1 LVVLSEEMDGAMEID
16 AIALKRHPSSQPQAN
31 FQQLTISMGL
41 CETDTLSEN
50 YEDNYIPGTKTT
62 VLDASGFTVN
72 APAGDEW
79 FYVNL
84 EEPYW
89 YNGEDN
95 LILEFE
101 WPGGS
106 GSLYVYHWFTGENRA
121 VNGGYGSG
129 SGYLEGNIPHMLLS
143 GTLSFDQMTFGRI
156 KTILIQ

>member
-1 LVVLSEEMDGAMEID
+1 MEIES
-16 AIALKRHPSSQPQAN
+16 IALKRFPSSQPQAT

-41 CETDTLSEN
+41 CETDTLSAV
-50 YEDNYIPGTKTT
+50 YEDNYIPGTKTI
-62 VLDASGFTVN
+62 VLDATGYTVE

-79 FYVNL
+79 FYVTL
-84 EEPYW
+84 DQPYW

-106 GSLYVYHWFTGENRA
+106 GSLYVYHWFTGQNRA
-121 VNGGYGSG
+121 VNGGYGSS
-129 SGYLEGNIPHMLLS
+129 SGYLEGNIPNMLLS
-143 GTLSFDQMTFGRI
+143 GSLSFEQTTFGRI